1 MRIIFVIT
9 ILCVATACRTKS
21 SYFNIQGQKFD
32 NKVIEQLPIY
42 DSLSHLLIENY
53 SAIRPHFQEGN
64 SFEYI
69 WYRHG
74 NELYKILPQEP
85 GTKVKQWFKQLGDS
99 LIFGFAL
106 YKDSS
111 VKIFVR
117 DTYLDAYKLNVR
129 ERLSFNPKGATI
141 KNREFKTRDTLL
153 NKNWEY
159 WIWFDDQVDIF

>member
-1 MRIIFVIT
+1 
-9 ILCVATACRTKS
+9 
-21 SYFNIQGQKFD
+21 
-32 NKVIEQLPIY
+32 
-42 DSLSHLLIENY
+42 
-53 SAIRPHFQEGN
+53 
-64 SFEYI
+64 
-69 WYRHG
+69 
-74 NELYKILPQEP
+74 LYKILPQEP

-99 LIFGFAL
+99 LIFGFTL